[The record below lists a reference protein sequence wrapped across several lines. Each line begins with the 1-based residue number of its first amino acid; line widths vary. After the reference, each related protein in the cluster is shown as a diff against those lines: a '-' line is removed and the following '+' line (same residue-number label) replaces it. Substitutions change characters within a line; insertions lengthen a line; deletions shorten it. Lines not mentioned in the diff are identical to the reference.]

1 MSAFSRAFPGCVAD
15 GGDEECGV
23 VVVKAGD
30 GVARSTGMLPARLA
44 DSWRMRRSPPYLHQW
59 RPAAKLKKAST
70 SRPRRTTPAD
80 YDGWMWDL
88 SVPGNNDRDFHVETA
103 VVAVLV
109 QNDDGCPTSPNRMQR
124 QVSRRQVPSHPGGTA
139 TATPTAGGG
148 RARRCVTVLNSGE
161 PVGRFATFVAA
172 GVAFRGP

>member
-1 MSAFSRAFPGCVAD
+1 MLSLVRSDTTGEMELRGSSSKFKEFAARLRIGGEISVSLDEVPDPSPYDKSLSRVVIRSGS
-15 GGDEECGV
+15 GKV
-23 VVVKAGD
+23 VVTLMDD
-30 GVARSTGMLPARLA
+30 GQSLLI
-44 DSWRMRRSPPYLHQW
+44 
-59 RPAAKLKKAST
+59 
-70 SRPRRTTPAD
+70 
-80 YDGWMWDL
+80 
-88 SVPGNNDRDFHVETA
+88 NNDRDFHVETA

-139 TATPTAGGG
+139 TATPPPPAE
-148 RARRCVTVLNSGE
+148 AAPRRCVTVLNSGE

>member
-1 MSAFSRAFPGCVAD
+1 
-15 GGDEECGV
+15 
-23 VVVKAGD
+23 
-30 GVARSTGMLPARLA
+30 
-44 DSWRMRRSPPYLHQW
+44 
-59 RPAAKLKKAST
+59 
-70 SRPRRTTPAD
+70 
-80 YDGWMWDL
+80 MWDL

-148 RARRCVTVLNSGE
+148 SAPKVRDGIEQRGARREVCHVRCRWCCIPWSLM
-161 PVGRFATFVAA
+161 
-172 GVAFRGP
+172 